1 MSPTTRI
8 FAALAVGALLLAFAA
23 SLVLVSLSS
32 SQTPSNQP
40 LVVYGS
46 R

>member
-1 MSPTTRI
+1 MTPTVRI
-8 FAALAVGALLLAFAA
+8 FMALAVGALLLAFAA
-23 SLVLVSLSS
+23 SLSLVTASS
-32 SQTPSNQP
+32 SQTPSDQP